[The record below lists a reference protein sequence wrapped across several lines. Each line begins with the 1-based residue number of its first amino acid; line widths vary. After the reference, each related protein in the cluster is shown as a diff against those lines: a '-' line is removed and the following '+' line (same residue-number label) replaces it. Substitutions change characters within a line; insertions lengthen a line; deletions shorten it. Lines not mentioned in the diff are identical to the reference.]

1 MPEGRQD
8 TELERLDLHC
18 HTTWSSGFC
27 SPEELVRWA
36 SMGDV
41 RTLAITDHHRVEAY
55 LEAVEPAA
63 RLGVTLIPAIE
74 LDCLA
79 DGKRVDLLGY
89 WIKPNAPELT
99 AFLQRWPSGAEQLLR
114 DEAALSRLSAN
125 LGSPVDVAVLRAVA
139 APREPSF
146 YDLFVLLVRLGWA
159 PTLGAAFQRWEA
171 ARRVGQFPRTNRVYA
186 PVEEGATVIRAAGGV
201 VALAHPGLV
210 RDDAT
215 VARLL
220 AGRVVDAL
228 EAPYGGYWAD
238 GEQRNA
244 AYRHLAHEHGMPTSA
259 GSDYHAYPFSPVR
272 LGVEVAVGTLARL
285 RTAGHRPGNMPGD

>member
-1 MPEGRQD
+1 MPAASQD
-8 TELERLDLHC
+8 ADLERLDLHC

-27 SPEELVRWA
+27 SPEELVRLA

-41 RTLAITDHHRVEAY
+41 RTLAITDHHHVSAY

-63 RLGVTLIPAIE
+63 QLGVTLIPAVE

-89 WIKPNAPELT
+89 WIRPTAPEL
-99 AFLQRWPSGAEQLLR
+99 ASFVERWPSGAQQLLR
-114 DEAALSRLSAN
+114 DEGALARLGAGLGVAIEAAQ
-125 LGSPVDVAVLRAVA
+125 LRALA
-139 APREPSF
+139 APREPSL
-146 YDLFVLLVRLGWA
+146 YDLFVLVVRLGGA

-171 ARRVGQFPRTNRVYA
+171 ARRAGQFPRTNRVYA
-186 PVEEGATVIRAAGGV
+186 PVEEGAAVIRASGGV

-220 AGRVVDAL
+220 AEGVVDAL
-228 EAPYGGYWAD
+228 EAPYGGYWTD
-238 GEQRNA
+238 GEQRNTV
-244 AYRHLAHEHGMPTSA
+244 YQRLAQEYGVPTSA

-272 LGVEVAVGTLARL
+272 LGMDVAAGTLARL
-285 RTAGHRPGNMPGD
+285 RKAGQRPNL